1 MALVPFN
8 KRNRDGLARLHSEMD
23 DLFDGFFRGLD
34 RPFAGYKAWPA
45 IDVAEEEN
53 AIVVRAEVP
62 GCKADDIEI
71 SVHGNTLTISGEKKL
86 EEEKKEKG
94 YYHVE
99 STYGSFRRELTLPA
113 DVDPSKIE
121 AGLQRRRPLN
131 NTAQSRLG
139 KSRKSQGQ
147 MITIWDSP

>member
-1 MALVPFN
+1 MTLVHLN
-8 KRNRDGLARLHSEMD
+8 KRNRNGLARLHNEMD

-53 AIVVRAEVP
+53 AIVVRVEVP
-62 GCKADDIEI
+62 GCKVEDIDI
-71 SVHGNTLTISGEKKL
+71 SVYGNTLTISGEKKL

-99 STYGSFRRELTLPA
+99 STYGSFRRELTLLT
-113 DVDPSKIE
+113 DVDQSKVE
-121 AGLQRRRPLN
+121 AVCKDGVL
-131 NTAQSRLG
+131 S
-139 KSRKSQGQ
+139 
-147 MITIWDSP
+147 ITLPKAVSAKAMKVKVKG